1 MVFFLVYLLIG
12 CSIMG
17 YSLYTAKDVDT
28 VFSKELADF
37 EFKNFTRN

>member
-1 MVFFLVYLLIG
+1 MIFLLVFLLIG
-12 CSIMG
+12 CSIMW

-37 EFKNFTRN
+37 EFKNFTHK